1 MITNRII
8 TRGLSSN
15 SRNRLVTGGFYS
27 TLQQVVYAIRKLTGT
42 AKKKIDDIFDE
53 WHVKAALIEI
63 NNREI
68 NETVSGSIKKFFK
81 KRISTFPKV
90 STVSTALK
98 TESINITASIKKQ
111 K

>member
-1 MITNRII
+1 LITNRII

-15 SRNRLVTGGFYS
+15 SRNRLVSKGFYS

-53 WHVKAALIEI
+53 WYVKASLVEI

-68 NETVSGSIKKFFK
+68 EQTITGIAKKFFK
-81 KRISTFPKV
+81 KRISTFVK
-90 STVSTALK
+90 SSASGNTSK